1 MTHPDNATHDGPA
14 WSATQ
19 EWLADLDR
27 DPDDTGYSDES
38 DYTPEGYDPSDEP
51 DYDDPYDGDDGSS
64 PTPDPEEIED
74 YELAPPAGADSD
86 SDDEAVPIVDDADIY
101 DTGNGQDAAG
111 SAKTADDAPAPRFNK
126 PLAIGF
132 VAFVAVTTI
141 AVTSVL
147 LGMKDGPEVES
158 EQSEAVTKITAA
170 PAEPAP
176 PPPGASGGPA
186 GIPFT
191 ASAPG
196 CLPGSTAAQAVASGD
211 PTQAWVCVRGGVDG
225 QVLTIELGRTMVV
238 TAIRI
243 TPGWVGTDASGADQ
257 WLQHRVVSR
266 VSWILTDHGNKP
278 TVVPQRTGNVHGEAP
293 QPMPGQG
300 VLASTIT
307 MIVQETSRP
316 PADAPPADQGP
327 AAPGPGGLL
336 DDVLGAPLGT
346 PPESSV
352 APLPGLPGM
361 PGGQAETDPVDNT
374 FAVSSITVEGHQPI
388 PS

>member
-27 DPDDTGYSDES
+27 DPDDTGYGNES
-38 DYTPEGYDPSDEP
+38 DYTPEDYDPSDEP
-51 DYDDPYDGDDGSS
+51 DYDDPDDEGDGSA
-64 PTPDPEEIED
+64 PTPDPEGIED
-74 YELAPPAGADSD
+74 YELAPSPGTESD
-86 SDDEAVPIVDDADIY
+86 SDDEVVPIADDADIY
-101 DTGNGQDAAG
+101 DTGSGQDATG
-111 SAKTADDAPAPRFNK
+111 SAKTADAPAPRFNK

-147 LGMKDGPEVES
+147 LGMKNGPEVES

-170 PAEPAP
+170 PAEPPP
-176 PPPGASGGPA
+176 PPPGAGGGPT

-346 PPESSV
+346 PPESST
-352 APLPGLPGM
+352 ATLPSLPGM
-361 PGGQAETDPVDNT
+361 PGGQVETDPVDNT

>member
-1 MTHPDNATHDGPA
+1 MTHPDKATHDGPA

-27 DPDDTGYSDES
+27 DPDDTGYGNES
-38 DYTPEGYDPSDEP
+38 DYTPEDYDPSDEP
-51 DYDDPYDGDDGSS
+51 DYDDPDDDGGSA
-64 PTPDPEEIED
+64 PTPDPEGIED
-74 YELAPPAGADSD
+74 YELAPPPGAESD
-86 SDDEAVPIVDDADIY
+86 SDDEVVPIVDDADIY

-111 SAKTADDAPAPRFNK
+111 SAKTEDAPAPRFNK

-147 LGMKDGPEVES
+147 LGMKNGPEVDS

-176 PPPGASGGPA
+176 PPPGAGAGPT

>member
-1 MTHPDNATHDGPA
+1 MPA
-14 WSATQ
+14 
-19 EWLADLDR
+19 
-27 DPDDTGYSDES
+27 
-38 DYTPEGYDPSDEP
+38 
-51 DYDDPYDGDDGSS
+51 
-64 PTPDPEEIED
+64 
-74 YELAPPAGADSD
+74 
-86 SDDEAVPIVDDADIY
+86 
-101 DTGNGQDAAG
+101 
-111 SAKTADDAPAPRFNK
+111 RFH
-126 PLAIGF
+126 
-132 VAFVAVTTI
+132 
-141 AVTSVL
+141 
-147 LGMKDGPEVES
+147 
-158 EQSEAVTKITAA
+158 
-170 PAEPAP
+170 
-176 PPPGASGGPA
+176 
-186 GIPFT
+186 
-191 ASAPG
+191 
-196 CLPGSTAAQAVASGD
+196 CRQAVASGD

>member
-1 MTHPDNATHDGPA
+1 MTHPDNAAHDGPS

-27 DPDDTGYSDES
+27 DPDDTGYDTES
-38 DYTPEGYDPSDEP
+38 DDSPQDYDPGDEPSYDEEYAPASDPEG
-51 DYDDPYDGDDGSS
+51 
-64 PTPDPEEIED
+64 IED
-74 YELAPPAGADSD
+74 YELAPPADG
-86 SDDEAVPIVDDADIY
+86 SDDEVVPIVDDADIY
-101 DTGNGQDAAG
+101 DTGGIDGTTAA
-111 SAKTADDAPAPRFNK
+111 AQTADTPTPAPRFNK

-132 VAFVAVTTI
+132 VAFVVVTTI

-147 LGMKDGPEVES
+147 LGMKNGPEVQS
-158 EQSEAVTKITAA
+158 EQSEAVTKITA
-170 PAEPAP
+170 PLQESP
-176 PPPGASGGPA
+176 PSSPPGATTGPA
-186 GIPFT
+186 GLPFT

-243 TPGWVGTDASGADQ
+243 TPGWVGPDASGADQ
-257 WLQHRVVSR
+257 WLQHRVLTR

-278 TVVPQRTGNVHGEAP
+278 TVVPQHTGNVHGEAP

-327 AAPGPGGLL
+327 ATAGSGGLL

-346 PPESSV
+346 PSQTST
-352 APLPGLPGM
+352 APVPRLPGM
-361 PGGQAETDPVDNT
+361 NGGEGQTDPVDNT

>member
-1 MTHPDNATHDGPA
+1 MTRPDNATHDGPA

-27 DPDDTGYSDES
+27 DPDDTEYDNES
-38 DYTPEGYDPSDEP
+38 DYNPEDYETSDEP
-51 DYDDPYDGDDGSS
+51 EYDDPDDDSS
-64 PTPDPEEIED
+64 AAAPDPEDIEN
-74 YELAPPAGADSD
+74 YELAPPADDEND
-86 SDDEAVPIVDDADIY
+86 SDDQVVPIGDDADVY
-101 DTGNGQDAAG
+101 DTGGSDDSAG
-111 SAKTADDAPAPRFNK
+111 SPETVDTPASAPRFNK

-147 LGMKDGPEVES
+147 LGMKNGPEVES

-170 PAEPAP
+170 PAEPPP

-225 QVLTIELGRTMVV
+225 QVLTIELGRTMAV

-243 TPGWVGTDASGADQ
+243 TPGWVGTDASGSDQ

-278 TVVPQRTGNVHGEAP
+278 TVVPQRTGNVHGDAP

-346 PPESSV
+346 PPESST